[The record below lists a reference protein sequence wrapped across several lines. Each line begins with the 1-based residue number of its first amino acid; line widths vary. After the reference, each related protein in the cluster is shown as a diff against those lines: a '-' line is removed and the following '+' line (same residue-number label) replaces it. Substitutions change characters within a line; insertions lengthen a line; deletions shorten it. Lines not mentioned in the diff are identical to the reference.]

1 MAKVRDESGDD
12 NTRPD
17 EDGLSKL
24 RKAFA
29 DTTIDV
35 APVLRAQELAA
46 EAIDVWFEAQERA
59 TEKLNGRTGPLPL
72 YLWPDSSMTLL
83 LFELHSLARHAANI
97 ASSSQTVLLP
107 GEFQV
112 ITDVLG
118 RDVET
123 EIRAAIRKR
132 PGEACETL
140 LTVARQC
147 LRLVDKLDASNGRG
161 MMGSALN
168 VCARVAEA
176 GAAMGDDI
184 MARVA
189 DILRDVAVDVAHGVV
204 PLAGKTLARSQRTG
218 KGAHARAMELNARI
232 TRIFSMYG
240 ASTRGPKQTSEIYAG
255 VAVLL
260 TAIERGRRNTVR
272 CVDALRTCRQRA
284 LDEIAPGSGELP
296 EELARR
302 FVARAMSTFGHD
314 ADTPQASRR
323 VNAKRKER
331 KHATL
336 AKRATDPVLFQR
348 DVQAVISRRKR
359 PHEYLGLTLAELRSC
374 INEDPALK
382 KWWAEHPEH
391 HPKLNRS
398 RDRAKRS

>member
-1 MAKVRDESGDD
+1 LAKVRDESGDD

-24 RKAFA
+24 RRALA
-29 DTTIDV
+29 GTTINS

-46 EAIDVWFEAQERA
+46 ETVDVWFEAQERA
-59 TEKLNGRTGPLPL
+59 TEKLKGRAGQLPL
-72 YLWPDSSMTLL
+72 YRWPDSSMTLL

-97 ASSSQTVLLP
+97 ASSSQTVLFP
-107 GEFQV
+107 GEFRV
-112 ITDVLG
+112 ISDVLG
-118 RDVET
+118 RDVEA
-123 EIRAAIRKR
+123 EIRAAIRKPR
-132 PGEACETL
+132 GEACENFL
-140 LTVARQC
+140 AVARQC
-147 LRLVDKLDASNGRG
+147 LGLVDKLDASSGRG
-161 MMGSALN
+161 MMVSALN
-168 VCARVAEA
+168 VCARVAET

-189 DILRDVAVDVAHGVV
+189 DILRDVAVDVTHGVV
-204 PLAGKTLARSQRTG
+204 PLAGKTLPRSRRTG
-218 KGAHARAMELNARI
+218 KGAHARAMELEASI
-232 TRIFSMYG
+232 TRILSMHG
-240 ASTRGPKQTSEIYAG
+240 AATRGPAQTSEIYAG
-255 VAVLL
+255 VAVLSA
-260 TAIERGRRNTVR
+260 AIERGRRNDVR
-272 CVDALRTCRQRA
+272 CVDALRACRQRA
-284 LDEIAPGSGELP
+284 LDDRAPDSGELP
-296 EELARR
+296 EALARR

-314 ADTPQASRR
+314 SDTPQASQR
-323 VNAKRKER
+323 VDAKRKER
-331 KHATL
+331 KRAAM
-336 AKRATDPVLFQR
+336 AKRATDPALFRR